1 MIRIITERRYKEL
14 LDELATAK
22 AGRSMVLGRLESAE
36 RMNQVLRKR
45 NVELMAELEEARQV
59 ELVR

>member
-22 AGRSMVLGRLESAE
+22 AGRSIVLGRLESAE
-36 RMNQVLRKR
+36 RDNQVLRKR